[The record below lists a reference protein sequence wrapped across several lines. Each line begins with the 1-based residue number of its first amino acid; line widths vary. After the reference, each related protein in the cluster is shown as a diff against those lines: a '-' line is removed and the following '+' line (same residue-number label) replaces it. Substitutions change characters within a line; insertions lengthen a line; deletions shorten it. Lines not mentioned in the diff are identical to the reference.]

1 MEKLEIKE
9 EFKKLIPALT
19 QEEFKQLEENCLE
32 EGIREAI
39 ITWKGYIID
48 GHNRYEI
55 ANKWNLD
62 FQTKSKHFEN
72 EIDVRI
78 WMRNNQK
85 GRRNL
90 TKAWYIELELG
101 NKEDLA
107 LKGEKKRI
115 ETQGRPSKEKP
126 LSQNDNSLQKHDTRK
141 EIAKSAGVSTGMVG
155 MSEVIKT
162 KNPEL
167 WEKAKAGEVTVTSAY
182 KEIKKEE
189 KKEKRLQ
196 KIEEVKQKIEADN
209 IIQPNKKYHVIAID
223 PPWSYKEK
231 GGFSSEDYNSESN
244 RGAVDYPVMNIEQ
257 IKNIELP
264 AADDCVLF
272 LWTTHAFLKDS
283 FEIME
288 NWNFDYKATLVW
300 DKVKMGIGRTIRMQ
314 VEFCLIGIKG
324 NPIINGSAERDIITE
339 PRREHSRKPEAFY
352 EMVDR
357 MCIGN
362 KLDYFSRNNRNNWE
376 HYGAETNKF

>member
-19 QEEFKQLEENCLE
+19 QEEFKQLEENCLA

-39 ITWKGYIID
+39 LTWNGFIID

-62 FQTKSKHFEN
+62 FQTKSKHFKDE
-72 EIDVRI
+72 EAVKE
-78 WMRNNQK
+78 WMILNQF

-90 TKAWYIELELG
+90 SNYQRSVLALELE
-101 NKEDLA
+101 
-107 LKGEKKRI
+107 
-115 ETQGRPSKEKP
+115 
-126 LSQNDNSLQKHDTRK
+126 SLFK
-141 EIAKSAGVSTGMVG
+141 
-155 MSEVIKT
+155 
-162 KNPEL
+162 
-167 WEKAKAGEVTVTSAY
+167 EKAKEKEHIRKTTSQISDQSFPEISTKKELAKVASVSHDTIAKVKVIQEKAPEEVKAKLQTGEVSINQAY

-189 KKEKRLQ
+189 KKEERLQ
-196 KIEEVKQKIEADN
+196 KIEEVKQKIEAEN

-244 RGAVDYPVMNIEQ
+244 RGAVDYPVMNVEQ

-272 LWTTHAFLKDS
+272 LWTTHAFLRDS

-288 NWNFDYKATLVW
+288 NWSFDYKATLVW

-339 PRREHSRKPEAFY
+339 ARREHSRKPEAFY
-352 EMVDR
+352 EMVER

-376 HYGAETNKF
+376 HYGAETGKF

>member
-19 QEEFKQLEENCLE
+19 QEEFKQLEENCLA

-39 ITWKGYIID
+39 LTWNGFIID

-72 EIDVRI
+72 EIDVKI
-78 WMRNNQK
+78 WMANNQL

-90 TKAWYIELELG
+90 SDYV
-101 NKEDLA
+101 
-107 LKGEKKRI
+107 KGELLEEI
-115 ETQGRPSKEKP
+115 EKLLKEKGKKNISLNKGGTAT
-126 LSQNDNSLQKHDTRK
+126 LSFIDKEEHNTRK
-141 EIAKSAGVSTGMVG
+141 IVAEKLGWSTGKKAQFDVVKKKAPE
-155 MSEVIKT
+155 EVKE
-162 KNPEL
+162 KLRNNEL
-167 WEKAKAGEVTVTSAY
+167 TIHAAY

-189 KKEKRLQ
+189 KKEERLQ
-196 KIEEVKQKIEADN
+196 KIEEVKQKIEAEN

-244 RGAVDYPVMNIEQ
+244 RGAVDYPVMNVEQ

-272 LWTTHAFLKDS
+272 LWTTHAFLRDS

-339 PRREHSRKPEAFY
+339 ARREHSRKPEAFY
-352 EMVDR
+352 EMVER

-376 HYGAETNKF
+376 HYGAETGKF